1 MNLVRALPDVRAEFG
16 CVCALARGRS
26 LGAGSRPDSNLCRIA
41 RASAAFRSLHD
52 VIFSHRSDIR
62 VESARESL
70 ILNGREASG
79 LDLNAYR
86 SCVEDEL
93 TLGLVQ
99 RDVKLAG
106 SLGVAGT
113 PTAFVNGKRVEPPG
127 SIEALEK
134 AINVLQLDQ
143 R

>member
-1 MNLVRALPDVRAEFG
+1 M
-16 CVCALARGRS
+16 
-26 LGAGSRPDSNLCRIA
+26 
-41 RASAAFRSLHD
+41 
-52 VIFSHRSDIR
+52 IFSHQSDIR

-106 SLGVAGT
+106 SLGVKGT